1 MRMILLTLFLF
12 MFIRSEAQQDALYEH
27 RTIADNFKV
36 LEISCS
42 DDRYFTIYIEGL
54 SNGVLYKI
62 VSLRSLDIQTP
73 NVKLQKD
80 QTYHLN
86 LKSYFNFS
94 KKIGDIYY
102 PISSSN
108 YNNCIGFDDDIEI
121 CIENK
126 ENMDKDV
133 FFVSELKGLYLKCEQ

>member
-1 MRMILLTLFLF
+1 MILLFLF
-12 MFIRSEAQQDALYEH
+12 MFIKSEAQQDTRYKY
-27 RTIADNFKV
+27 RTITDDFKV

-42 DDRYFTIYIEGL
+42 DDRYFTIYVEGL

-62 VSLRSLDIQTP
+62 VSLCSLDAHSP
-73 NVKLQKD
+73 SVKLQKD

-108 YNNCIGFDDDIEI
+108 YSGCIGIDDDIKI

-133 FFVSELKGLYLKCEQ
+133 FFISELKGLYLQCNNN